1 MALLQISE
9 PGQSQAPHQRRLAVG
24 IDLGTTNSL
33 VASVMNG
40 SATVLKDEQDQ
51 WSIPSVVHYA
61 SNSAAIV
68 GKDAQAKAAMEPF
81 NTVRSAKRLMGKG
94 AQDVRD
100 SWLAE
105 HYDFDFDSGSL
116 PAFKTAAG
124 NKTAIDV
131 SADILSKLR
140 STAEQTLGGD
150 LVGAVITVPA
160 YFDDAQRQ
168 ATKDAA
174 ALSGIHVLRLLNEPT
189 AAAVAYG
196 LDSGN
201 DGVVAIYDLGGGT
214 FDISLLK
221 MHRGVFEVLA
231 TAGNT
236 SLGGDDFDNAI
247 ADWIQTEAGVKELPD
262 QGAKRQLL
270 GLARSLKETLS
281 AEPSAPYNLVIND
294 ELKFV
299 GEINIDT
306 FNSIIEPM
314 FKNTLAPCRQVL
326 RDAAISKSDVQAVV
340 MVGGSTRVP
349 LVREKVSA
357 FFDQPVLTDIDPDQV
372 VAVGAAIQADVLAG
386 NKPDSD
392 LLLLDVIPLSLGLET
407 MGGLVEKIVPRNT
420 TIPIARAQ
428 EFTTYKD
435 GQTAMALHVVQGERE
450 LVSDSRSLA
459 RFELRDIPA
468 RTAGACRIQ
477 VLFQVDADGLLTVSA
492 LEKES
497 GVLASIDVKPSYGL
511 SDGEIEEMLRASM
524 ENASEDVQKR
534 ALAEQQM
541 EGGRVV
547 EAISSALKSD
557 GDAHLSSEE
566 RTQIDALVDTLKQ
579 AIKGTNSDAIKLA
592 VEKLEAGSSQFVERR
607 MNASVKQL
615 MAGQELS
622 ELERSLVSTETDSD
636 AAIDVVSK
644 DAQSNTA
651 SNTETDS

>member
-51 WSIPSVVHYA
+51 WSIPSVVYYA
-61 SNSAAIV
+61 AGKAAVV
-68 GKDAQAKAAMEPF
+68 GKNAQENAATDPY
-81 NTVRSAKRLMGKG
+81 NTVRSAKRLMGKD
-94 AQDVRD
+94 AQDVSD
-100 SWLAE
+100 SWLAD
-105 HYDFDFDSGSL
+105 HYQFELESGSL
-116 PAFKTAAG
+116 PSFKTTAG

-189 AAAVAYG
+189 AAALAYG

-236 SLGGDDFDNAI
+236 SLGGDDFDNAV
-247 ADWIQTEAGVKELPD
+247 ADWIQTEASVTELSD

-281 AEPSAPYNLVIND
+281 SQSSAPYSLAIND
-294 ELKFV
+294 NIKFEGELSIEV
-299 GEINIDT
+299 
-306 FNSIIEPM
+306 FNTIIEPM
-314 FKNTLAPCRQVL
+314 FKDTLAPCRQVL
-326 RDAAISKSDVQAVV
+326 RDAEISKADVQAVV

-349 LVREKVSA
+349 LVREKVSE

-450 LVSDSRSLA
+450 LVADSRSLA

-511 SDGEIEEMLRASM
+511 SDGEIEKMLRASM

-547 EAISSALKSD
+547 EAINSALNAD
-557 GDAHLSSEE
+557 GDEHLSIDE
-566 RTQIDALVDTLKQ
+566 RAQVDALVDSLKQ
-579 AIKGTNSDAIKLA
+579 SIEGTDSDAIKQA
-592 VEKLEAGSSQFVERR
+592 VEKLEAGSALFVERR

-622 ELERSLVSTETDSD
+622 ELERTLVTSGADSD
-636 AAIDVVSK
+636 ADVSK
-644 DAQSNTA
+644 AQNSTV
-651 SNTETDS
+651 SNTESDS

>member
-51 WSIPSVVHYA
+51 WSIPSVVYYA
-61 SNSAAIV
+61 AGKASVV
-68 GKDAQAKAAMEPF
+68 GKNAQENAATDPY
-81 NTVRSAKRLMGKG
+81 NTVRSAKRLMGKD
-94 AQDVRD
+94 AQDVSD
-100 SWLAE
+100 SWLAD
-105 HYDFDFDSGSL
+105 HYQFELESGSL
-116 PAFKTAAG
+116 PSFKTTAG

-189 AAAVAYG
+189 AAALAYG

-236 SLGGDDFDNAI
+236 SLGGDDFDNAV
-247 ADWIQTEAGVKELPD
+247 ADWIQTEASVTELSD

-281 AEPSAPYNLVIND
+281 SQSSAPYSLAIND
-294 ELKFV
+294 NIKFEGELSIEV
-299 GEINIDT
+299 
-306 FNSIIEPM
+306 FNTIIEPM
-314 FKNTLAPCRQVL
+314 FKDTLAPCRQVL
-326 RDAAISKSDVQAVV
+326 RDAEISKADVQAVV

-349 LVREKVSA
+349 LVREKVSE

-450 LVSDSRSLA
+450 LVADSRSLA

-511 SDGEIEEMLRASM
+511 SDGEIEKMLRASM

-547 EAISSALKSD
+547 EAINSALNAD
-557 GDAHLSSEE
+557 GDEHLSIDE
-566 RTQIDALVDTLKQ
+566 RAQVDALVDSLKQ
-579 AIKGTNSDAIKLA
+579 SIEGTDSDAIKQA
-592 VEKLEAGSSQFVERR
+592 VEKLEAGSALFVERR

-622 ELERSLVSTETDSD
+622 ELERTLVTSGADSD
-636 AAIDVVSK
+636 ADVSK
-644 DAQSNTA
+644 AQNSTV
-651 SNTETDS
+651 SNTESDS